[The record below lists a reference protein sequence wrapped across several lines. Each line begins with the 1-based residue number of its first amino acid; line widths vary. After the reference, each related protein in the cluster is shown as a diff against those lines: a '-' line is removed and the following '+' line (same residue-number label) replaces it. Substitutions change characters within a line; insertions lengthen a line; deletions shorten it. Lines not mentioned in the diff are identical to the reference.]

1 MQTTLWRCNIV
12 EILAAV
18 VAQLVIGRHS
28 WIISDKFRELILQ
41 NHNTTKFLWQI
52 AALAV
57 SNKGKVPKGSHG
69 IPPLKV
75 SLNVMTKR
83 DQFMT
88 SKKW

>member
-12 EILAAV
+12 EIIDAGV
-18 VAQLVIGRHS
+18 PQLVIGHHF

-52 AALAV
+52 AARAV
-57 SNKGKVPKGSHG
+57 SNKGKVTKGSHG
-69 IPPLKV
+69 IPSLKV
-75 SLNVMTKR
+75 LLKVMTKH